1 MILMIIL
8 NKITL
13 KTFVS
18 NKPILFGILAA
29 AFFVDVAAAL
39 ISMKLGA
46 SEDITSLVA
55 VSVESL
61 YAAWL
66 VWILGWW
73 KEAGLTVTTKD
84 NHLLWILLL
93 MAMMPILLFG
103 TIKTPA
109 SFIITYGIILLLTG
123 VGEEILNRG
132 VILRALRPFTVAPQR
147 VHPIE

>member
-1 MILMIIL
+1 MIKL
-8 NKITL
+8 NKITV
-13 KTFVS
+13 KTFAS
-18 NKPILFGILAA
+18 KKPILFSILAA
-29 AFFVDVAAAL
+29 AFFVAVPAAL

-66 VWILGWW
+66 VWLLGWW
-73 KEAGLTVTTKD
+73 KEASLTVTTKD

-93 MAMMPILLFG
+93 MAMIPILLFG
-103 TIKTPA
+103 TIETPA

-132 VILRALRPFTVAPQR
+132 VILRALWPLTVAPQR